1 MLRISLIRKTLG
13 RHAWRGLILLALPL
27 LPLAGFR
34 LGGEPWLVLTAVGA
48 AGLGALVLWLPRER
62 RALPASDRDVSDSAP
77 LPLRRAL
84 LAEIAAHDD
93 LAQAARLQAAVL
105 VVALD
110 RCPALDDRIGQ
121 AARDE
126 ILNHIGRRLRGMLR
140 TGDYIA
146 RLDGCAFGVAL
157 SPEARMSHDT
167 LTALARRI
175 QTALAQPVRVNDNPV
190 RPTVSVGL
198 CSAHVLGPPPP
209 GARDRTA
216 RAKALLENAETAAE
230 AARAAGPGGLCAY
243 VPGMQGT
250 AARRRARAQELARA
264 LEDGAIIAHFQ
275 PQVAAGSGAV
285 TGMEALVR
293 WQREGRME
301 PPDAFLP
308 DLHDLGLSD
317 RLMQRMLAQALD
329 ALAQLDAQGLQVP
342 GVAINLSEPE
352 LRLPGLADTVLWE
365 LDRRGIAPERL
376 VIEVLETVVAGPAD
390 CGIAQT
396 IARLAR
402 AGCGIDLDDFGT
414 GHASIANIR
423 HFAVNRLK
431 IDRSFVTGVDC
442 DPGQHRLVAAIVSMA
457 QELDLRTL
465 AEGVETEAQAE
476 ALAALGCDALQG
488 YVIGRP
494 MPLDVLADW
503 MRARPA
509 APPAARARSPVA
521 GAVAEPEAPVGPAR
535 RAGTSGAGTSGAAA
549 GRDEAARGADGRTG
563 AQTRQGTDDPA
574 VSDVISEQHPA
585 TRRDARRDARPRA
598 RR

>member
-1 MLRISLIRKTLG
+1 MLRISLIREALG
-13 RHAWRGLILLALPL
+13 RHVWRGLILLALPL

-34 LGGEPWLVLTAVGA
+34 LGGEPWLAVTAIGA
-48 AGLGALVLWLPRER
+48 AGLGALVLWLPRGR
-62 RALPASDRDVSDSAP
+62 RALPGADRGVTDNAP

-84 LAEIAAHDD
+84 LAEIAAQDSV
-93 LAQAARLQAAVL
+93 AQLARLQAAVL

-126 ILNHIGRRLRGMLR
+126 ILNHIGRRLRSMLR
-140 TGDYIA
+140 AGDYIA

-157 SPEARMSHDT
+157 SPEPRMSHDT

-175 QTALAQPVRVNDNPV
+175 QSALADPVRVNDSPV

-198 CSAHVLGPPPP
+198 CSGHVLGPAPH
-209 GARDRTA
+209 GDRDRTSGA

-230 AARAAGPGGLCAY
+230 AALAAGPGGLCAY

-275 PQVAAGSGAV
+275 PQVATGSGAV

-293 WQREGRME
+293 WQREGRMA
-301 PPDAFLP
+301 PPDTFLP
-308 DLHDLGLSD
+308 DLHDLGLSE

-329 ALAQLDAQGLQVP
+329 ALAQLDAQGLHVP

-390 CGIAQT
+390 CGIART

-431 IDRSFVTGVDC
+431 IDRSFVTGVDH
-442 DPGQHRLVAAIVSMA
+442 DAGQHRLVSAIVSMA

-465 AEGVETEAQAE
+465 AEGVETDAQAE

-488 YVIGRP
+488 YAIGRP
-494 MPLDVLADW
+494 MPLDALTDW
-503 MRARPA
+503 LCARSAAPTDAAPTDATAEEPGARPGA
-509 APPAARARSPVA
+509 DPEADPDAARATA
-521 GAVAEPEAPVGPAR
+521 A
-535 RAGTSGAGTSGAAA
+535 RAGTHRPPRSGDIRVIGVLSDQ
-549 GRDEAARGADGRTG
+549 R
-563 AQTRQGTDDPA
+563 PA
-574 VSDVISEQHPA
+574 KGIQALPRS
-585 TRRDARRDARPRA
+585 RR
-598 RR
+598 